1 MTIDRDALVDW
12 LDRLVRIDSTNP
24 TLEAG
29 SAGEEQIAALVADVM
44 RDLGLAVETIES
56 APGRTSVVG
65 VRPGTGTGRSLM
77 LNAHTDTVGVDGM
90 EAPFTPR
97 IENGR
102 MYGRGTQDMK
112 GSLAAQLAA
121 VKALNEA
128 GIEMAGDLVVAAVA
142 DEEAMSVGTESILPQ
157 YATDGAIVTEPTD
170 LELCL
175 AHKGF
180 VWLDVTTRGRAAHGS
195 RPSEGIDA
203 NRHMGRVLHRLDA
216 LDDQLAQHSGHPL
229 VDAPSLHAAQI
240 EGGSAPSIYA
250 AECWMRVERRTIPG
264 ETAADAR
271 DELQEILDALSAEDD
286 AFDASLAVDFNRDP
300 FEVAADAPIATAT
313 RTAATDV
320 LGTAPPDAGQ
330 TYWTDAGLLAKAD
343 VETVVLGPIG
353 AGLHTTEEWVDLDSL
368 VHLARIL
375 AQTAQQYCGAQ
386 SGTAS

>member
-1 MTIDRDALVDW
+1 MTIDRDFLVD
-12 LDRLVRIDSTNP
+12 LLTRFVRIDSTNP
-24 TLEAG
+24 TLDPDG
-29 SAGEEQIAALVADVM
+29 AGEGPMAAFVADVM
-44 RDLGLAVETIES
+44 RDLGLVVETIPS
-56 APGRTSVVG
+56 APGRPSVVG
-65 VRPGTGTGRSLM
+65 IRPGSGDGRSLM
-77 LNAHTDTVGVDGM
+77 LNAHTDTVGVEGM
-90 EAPFTPR
+90 DAPFDPR

-121 VKALNEA
+121 VKALNESDVDL
-128 GIEMAGDLVVAAVA
+128 AGDLVVAAVV
-142 DEEAMSVGTESILPQ
+142 DEEDASIGTESILPR

-216 LDDQLAQHSGHPL
+216 IDDQLAQKPSHPL
-229 VDAPSLHAAQI
+229 TGSPSLHAAQI

-250 AECWMRVERRTIPG
+250 AACWLRVERRTIPG
-264 ETAADAR
+264 ETAEDAR
-271 DELQEILDALSAEDD
+271 TELQAVLDDLSADDD
-286 AFDASLAVDFNRDP
+286 AFDASLSVDFHRDP
-300 FEVAADAPIATAT
+300 FEIDADAPIATAV
-313 RTAATDV
+313 RTAGTDV

-330 TYWTDAGLLAKAD
+330 TYWTDAGLLADAG
-343 VETVVLGPIG
+343 VETVVLGPVG

-368 VHLARIL
+368 VDLSAIL
-375 AQTAQQYCGAQ
+375 AQSARRYCV
-386 SGTAS
+386 